1 MTNRFVSWT
10 DAASI
15 ARLLERATVPR
26 RVAASFAQ
34 ATTPARSAPAR
45 ARSSSAPT
53 ARVSS
58 PAPALPVAAAAAAP
72 QAVVVPRLAH
82 VSDNPSDRLDALLAW
97 TLDHQRC
104 TGAFVADD
112 NGLTLA
118 AHGISEAHVSLVGPL
133 LSALVAVRSIPGI
146 DATAGAL
153 WLGAN
158 MMSWVEARTER
169 GGFCLGTVGAEALSV
184 EALEQLKQAL
194 EVTVR
199 GL

>member
-1 MTNRFVSWT
+1 
-10 DAASI
+10 
-15 ARLLERATVPR
+15 VPK
-26 RVAASFAQ
+26 FE
-34 ATTPARSAPAR
+34 PP
-45 ARSSSAPT
+45 
-53 ARVSS
+53 
-58 PAPALPVAAAAAAP
+58 
-72 QAVVVPRLAH
+72 
-82 VSDNPSDRLDALLAW
+82 SDNPSDRLDALLAW

-104 TGAFVADD
+104 TGAFIADD

-153 WLGAN
+153 WLGTN

-169 GGFCLGTVGAEALSV
+169 GGFCLGAVGAEALSA

-194 EVTVR
+194 EVTVK